1 MLARLKQK
9 KISSGQL
16 IFFIILVIFLYFNFF
31 QTETGD
37 IGNKTTCAEDCTS
50 TFPQTIG
57 SCRNC
62 MPLKNSKIPYD
73 KDIGEYL
80 DLSVYQKLSVLAQLD
95 SNWRVTEAYPSTVK
109 HLSFCHYVGTC
120 TDIGLYHNK
129 VNAQNLS
136 DLCKHA
142 LAAGLNVLNE
152 YSNPVIPKGNKYCP
166 QTEVFETTTGNNLH
180 VY

>member
-1 MLARLKQK
+1 MISKHHIKQK
-9 KISSGQL
+9 SPQL
-16 IFFIILVIFLYFNFF
+16 LVLLIALVVFLYFNFF
-31 QTETGD
+31 HAGPGD
-37 IGNKTTCAEDCTS
+37 SPVKCSGQCES
-50 TFPQTIG
+50 SFPQTIA

-80 DLSVYQKLSVLAQLD
+80 DKSVYDKLLKLTALD
-95 SNWRVTEAYPSTVK
+95 SNWRVTEAFPSTVK

-120 TDIGLYHNK
+120 ADIGLYHSKLNL
-129 VNAQNLS
+129 QNLA

-142 LAAGLNVLNE
+142 LAAGLNVINE
-152 YSNPVIPKGNKYCP
+152 YSYPIILNGNKYCP
-166 QTEVFETTTGNNLH
+166 RAEVFETTTGNNLH